1 MARVSS
7 RIAVG
12 RTGRVEST
20 LKPGM
25 LADVIV
31 LERDPLADIT
41 VLQGDRHLAWVIKDG
56 KVIDLGHA
64 PSDAERLEFSRQAS

>member
-7 RIAVG
+7 RIGVG
-12 RTGRVEST
+12 CTGRVEST
-20 LKPGM
+20 LTHGM

-31 LERDPLADIT
+31 LKCDPLADIT
-41 VLQGDRHLAWVIKDG
+41 VLQGGRHLAWVIKDG